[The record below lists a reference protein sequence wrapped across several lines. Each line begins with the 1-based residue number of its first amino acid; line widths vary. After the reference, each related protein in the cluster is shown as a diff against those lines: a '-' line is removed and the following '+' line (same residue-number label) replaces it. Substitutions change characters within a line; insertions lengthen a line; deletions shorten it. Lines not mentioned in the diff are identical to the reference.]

1 VGRYDGRMPSD
12 RLLERVR
19 HGELG
24 GIILFGENTVEGP
37 AGTAAAIDRLQRAA
51 RAGGTYPL
59 LIMTDQEGGEVKRFA
74 DLPPAHAAALIGSAA
89 QARAEGASTGRA
101 LRAVGVNVDLAPVA
115 DVEQPGGFLGT
126 RSFGSNAATVADR
139 ACTFAAGLAEAGVAY
154 TLKHFP
160 GLGTADTSTDAGPV
174 TVGTGA
180 RRLRAG
186 YAAYRRCGH
195 GAPGLVMVSSA
206 SYPRLTGDGDPALLS
221 PETYRTELRRARVTL
236 PTISDDLD
244 TPAIEGLH
252 TPALRALR
260 AGLDLLLYAQTES
273 SSAVAYEGL
282 LGDLRNGSLG
292 DRRVL
297 DAAAA
302 VARLKGSLPR

>member
-1 VGRYDGRMPSD
+1 MRRQGRTRVLFRRRLVALAAALAIVGLVVVLVASSGGGGRAPRTGHSPATAAGEGSHGAAAARRAHRGGPRGHEEALRARRELGGLIVGRYDGRMPSD

-126 RSFGSNAATVADR
+126 RSFG
-139 ACTFAAGLAEAGVAY
+139 
-154 TLKHFP
+154 
-160 GLGTADTSTDAGPV
+160 
-174 TVGTGA
+174 
-180 RRLRAG
+180 
-186 YAAYRRCGH
+186 
-195 GAPGLVMVSSA
+195 
-206 SYPRLTGDGDPALLS
+206 
-221 PETYRTELRRARVTL
+221 
-236 PTISDDLD
+236 
-244 TPAIEGLH
+244 
-252 TPALRALR
+252 
-260 AGLDLLLYAQTES
+260 
-273 SSAVAYEGL
+273 
-282 LGDLRNGSLG
+282 
-292 DRRVL
+292 
-297 DAAAA
+297 
-302 VARLKGSLPR
+302 